1 MRLDYHN
8 RVQHAACAR
17 LPIAFAAA
25 VVAILAGCSAAP
37 QRAKEWA
44 GPDSLASQRMLR
56 ALTNGRAVEAQ
67 TRIAE
72 QLRSQP
78 QNGYLHLLNGLA
90 YDLEGDT
97 PQQRDLA
104 AVGYDAAVR
113 FAPGYYWAHYLA
125 GLSSLRQGENA
136 NAAEQ
141 FTAAILRDPQNPY
154 AFAGLA
160 AAAYYGGDLEVAVR
174 AGERALALSPDD
186 PLVMRTAAFLAAAR
200 GDSSALSALL
210 ARAARTPIAARE
222 FHAQQPRLA
231 QLLNTAAVEAQLTPT
246 PPAPEVPADPA
257 APGQVMVEVTL
268 LLSQNGTT
276 RNVGINL
283 LDGLSL
289 EFSGERQTVRQ
300 SATTQSQPTTQL
312 SLTTTLSVP
321 QVTYSLNLFNTR
333 DDYYQVIA
341 RPSLVASVGQPSE
354 FFVGR
359 NVTVGV
365 SGINL
370 GSLQPIDIGTAVK
383 ITPESITNEKAKF
396 RIETTRSF
404 VEQETN
410 GSFQQSLT
418 TFKQSVA
425 ATIEVE
431 FGKTM
436 ILSSLY
442 EGVNVGS
449 GSKTPGL
456 GDVPLINSLFRSRT
470 ATERRDAALILVT
483 PRIPGKIDTDTRVF
497 RPETLQRLLDL
508 WNKFIEPVGGID
520 NSARI
525 LGSKSKY
532 FQPQAGDLRLPDL
545 RDPKLLARVVG
556 DTMARL

>member
-1 MRLDYHN
+1 MRLDHGD
-8 RVQHAACAR
+8 RVQLVARAR
-17 LPIAFAAA
+17 LPITVATA
-25 VVAILAGCSAAP
+25 VVAILAGCSTAP
-37 QRAKEWA
+37 QRGEPWVA
-44 GPDSLASQRMLR
+44 PDALASQRILR
-56 ALTNGRAVEAQ
+56 DLAGGRAVQAQ
-67 TRIAE
+67 TSLAE
-72 QLRSQP
+72 RLRAQP

-90 YDLEGDT
+90 YDLGGDT
-97 PQQRDLA
+97 PQQHDLA

-113 FAPGYYWAHYLA
+113 FAPGYYWAHYFA
-125 GLSSLRQGENA
+125 GLSNLRRGEYT

-141 FTAAILRDPQNPY
+141 FTAAIESDPQNPA
-154 AFAGLA
+154 AFVGLA

-174 AGERALALSPDD
+174 AGEHALALSPDD

-200 GDSSALSALL
+200 GDAPALQALR
-210 ARAARTPIAARE
+210 ARAAQTPVTARE
-222 FHAQQPRLA
+222 FHAQQPRLE
-231 QLLNTAAVEAQLTPT
+231 QLLRTAAVEAQLTPT
-246 PPAPEVPADPA
+246 PPAAAIPADPSV
-257 APGQVMVEVTL
+257 PGQVMVEVTL

-276 RNVGINL
+276 RNTGINL

-289 EFSGERQTVRQ
+289 QFSGQRLAVRQ

-333 DDYYQVIA
+333 DDYYEVIA

-418 TFKQSVA
+418 TFKQSVG

-456 GDVPLINSLFRSRT
+456 GDVPLVNSLFRSRT

-508 WNKFIEPVGGID
+508 WNKFIEPVGSID

-532 FQPQAGDLRLPDL
+532 FHPQAGDLRLPDP
-545 RDPKLLARVVG
+545 RDPKLLARVVE